1 MRSNKHYLGIGFEVW
16 TAQQSWFWLVANPDR
31 NGMIGA
37 SSNMI
42 GAAASESEAEREARS
57 SIEEISHSIAL
68 ASWEGALNNLERYL
82 SRMCDAAG

>member
-31 NGMIGA
+31 SGMIGA

-42 GAAASESEAEREARS
+42 GAAASESEAEREARM
-57 SIEEISHSIAL
+57 SIEEISESIAL
-68 ASWEGALNNLERYL
+68 AGWEASFKNLEQYL
-82 SRMCDAAG
+82 SRMCDTAA

>member
-31 NGMIGA
+31 NG
-37 SSNMI
+37 MI